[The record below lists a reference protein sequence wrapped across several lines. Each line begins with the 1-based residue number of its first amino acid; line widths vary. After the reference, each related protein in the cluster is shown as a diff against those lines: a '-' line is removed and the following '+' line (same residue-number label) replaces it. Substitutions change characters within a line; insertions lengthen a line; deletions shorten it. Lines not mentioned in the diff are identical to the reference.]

1 MNFIFISP
9 NFPKTYYQ
17 FCREL
22 KNLGVNVLGIGEDP
36 YDCLSNELK
45 DSLSDYYQ
53 VRSLENYADVYQAT
67 AYFAYRYGK
76 IDYIESNN
84 EYWLES
90 DARLRSDFD
99 VCTGKKSE
107 EIQMFKSKEAMKEY
121 YRKAGIKV
129 ARYHI
134 PTTLEKA
141 REFIGKVGYPVIVK
155 PDNGV
160 GAYHTYK
167 INNDSD
173 LIHFYEKNFP
183 SVKYIM
189 EEYIDGDLISFDGIS
204 NQECE
209 PVFFSNEVFPTPIME
224 LVNKLSD
231 VFYYSNNT
239 CPKDL
244 EEAGRKVLKSF
255 EARNRYFHLEFFRL
269 KKDKVG
275 LGKKGDLI
283 GLEVNMRCPGGYTPD
298 MINFANSV
306 STYRIWAEVMVSD
319 RTDENLNLPHF
330 YCGYYGRRIQNR
342 YGHTREDIFNRFGD
356 KIVMHEWMPEI
367 LSGAMGNEAFYLK
380 TDSMDELIE
389 FRDFCSK

>member
-9 NFPKTYYQ
+9 NFPKTYYR

-22 KNLGVNVLGIGEDP
+22 KNLGVTVLGIGEDR
-36 YDCLSNELK
+36 YDDLSGDLK
-45 DSLSDYYQ
+45 ESLSDYYQ
-53 VRSLENYADVYQAT
+53 VRSLENYEEVYRAT
-67 AYFAYRYGK
+67 AYFAFRYGK

-90 DARLRSDFD
+90 DARLRSDFN
-99 VCTGKKSE
+99 VLTGKKSE
-107 EIQMFKSKEAMKEY
+107 EIRMFKSKEAMKRY

-141 REFIGKVGYPVIVK
+141 RDFIEEVGYPVIVK

-160 GAYHTYK
+160 GAYHTFK
-167 INNDSD
+167 INNDEE
-173 LIHFYEKNFP
+173 LRNFYEKNFP
-183 SVKYIM
+183 RIPYIM
-189 EEYIDGDLISFDGIS
+189 EEFVDGDLISFDGIS
-204 NQECE
+204 NRECE

-244 EEAGRKVLKSF
+244 EEAGRKTLKSF

-269 KKDKVG
+269 KRDKEG
-275 LGKKGDLI
+275 LGKKGELI

-306 STYRIWAEVMVSD
+306 STYRIWAEVMVND
-319 RTDENLNLPHF
+319 KTEENLNLPHYF
-330 YCGYYGRRIQNR
+330 CGYYGRRIQNR
-342 YGHTREDIFNRFGD
+342 YQHTREDIFEKYGSQ
-356 KIVMHEWMPEI
+356 IVMYEWMPEI
-367 LSGAMGNEAFYLK
+367 LSGAMGNESFYFK
-380 TDSMDELIE
+380 TDSFEELME
-389 FRDFCSK
+389 FRDFCAK